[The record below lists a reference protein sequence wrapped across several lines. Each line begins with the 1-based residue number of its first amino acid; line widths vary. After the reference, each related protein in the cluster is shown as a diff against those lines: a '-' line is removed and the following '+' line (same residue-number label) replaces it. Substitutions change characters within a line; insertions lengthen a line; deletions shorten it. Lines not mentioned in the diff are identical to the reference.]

1 MFNSTT
7 THGSTSHP
15 AWSMNTQA
23 YWIMGYQFCGLPRW
37 LIRLTNSCN
46 ILTRMTYGP
55 MQPMNPFGPSTYA
68 THVKLVLYIV
78 YYTNYSIA
86 RVHVLKVAST
96 GERVIHWWAY
106 KSHPKLTLF
115 LPGWHTLKFII
126 NKHVDNKSLSVSHAG
141 QNSPPHYI
149 IYVWNTPF
157 I

>member
-1 MFNSTT
+1 MSLGQPYLSLNYVQLNHNPRVHESSRMIHEHTGILNYGISILWITSLTRST
-7 THGSTSHP
+7 
-15 AWSMNTQA
+15 
-23 YWIMGYQFCGLPRW
+23 RK

-46 ILTRMTYGP
+46 ILTHMTYGP

-115 LPGWHTLKFII
+115 LPG
-126 NKHVDNKSLSVSHAG
+126 
-141 QNSPPHYI
+141 
-149 IYVWNTPF
+149 
-157 I
+157 